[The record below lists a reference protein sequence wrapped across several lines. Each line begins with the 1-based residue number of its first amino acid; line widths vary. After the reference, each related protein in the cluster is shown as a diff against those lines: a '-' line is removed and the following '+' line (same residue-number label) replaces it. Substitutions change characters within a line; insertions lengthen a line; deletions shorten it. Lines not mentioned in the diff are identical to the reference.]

1 MPYFPWAIWRAVD
14 DVRCELKLRSCD
26 CNVLADCGILNLI
39 EFDVANDATIL
50 GAAAARQ
57 HSSSAAPMQL
67 YLIIIMVV
75 LFVCFV
81 RFRAFIMVMPIKN
94 LWL

>member
-1 MPYFPWAIWRAVD
+1 M
-14 DVRCELKLRSCD
+14 RCELKLRSCD

-57 HSSSAAPMQL
+57 HSISAAPMQL
-67 YLIIIMVV
+67 YFIIIMVV
-75 LFVCFV
+75 FVCFV
-81 RFRAFIMVMPIKN
+81 RLLWWLCIMPIKN